1 MLPNNI
7 HESPWDQKAFGI
19 PCYEIDGF
27 TPESGLWAQQH
38 PGHYTTRV
46 SPLANKQELDQF
58 GFYYCD
64 TLIEPFCTQEHF
76 IAHQDKRASARKVEA
91 LEDCLQISHQAFTFG
106 RFHKDFNISNSL
118 ADQRY
123 DQWLTQ
129 LHHDKKVTGLFFD
142 SQLVGFIAIDQGHL
156 VLHAMHSQFR
166 GKGIAKFVW
175 SSICAELFASGITEI
190 SSSISAANLAAVN
203 LYSSLGFRFR
213 NAKDIYHRL
222 SK

>member
-1 MLPNNI
+1 MLPTNI
-7 HESPWDQKAFGI
+7 HKSPWDQKVFGI

-27 TPESGLWAQQH
+27 NSQSGQWAQQH

-46 SPLANKQELDQF
+46 NPLTDKQALEQC

-64 TLIEPFCTQEHF
+64 TLIEPFCSQKQF
-76 IAHQDKRASARKVEA
+76 VVHQDKRASLSKAVA
-91 LEDCLQISHQAFTFG
+91 LEDLLQISKQAFTFG
-106 RFHKDFNISNSL
+106 RFHKDFNLSKTL

-123 DQWLTQ
+123 DDWLTQ
-129 LHHDKKVTGLFFD
+129 LYEEGKVIGLHFD
-142 SQLVGFIAIDQGHL
+142 GKLVGFIAVDNGHL

-166 GKGIAKFVW
+166 GQGIAKFLW
-175 SSICAELFASGITEI
+175 SALCTELFASGISEI

-203 LYSSLGFRFR
+203 LYSSLGFSFR

-222 SK
+222 TK

>member
-1 MLPNNI
+1 MLPTNI
-7 HESPWDQKAFGI
+7 HESPWDQKVFGI

-27 TPESGLWAQQH
+27 TPESAQWAQQH
-38 PGHYTTRV
+38 PGHYTARI
-46 SPLANKQELDQF
+46 SPLANKQALEQQ

-64 TLIEPFCTQEHF
+64 TLIEPFCSKEQF
-76 IAHQDKRASARKVEA
+76 VAHQDKRASLSKVVA
-91 LEDCLQISHQAFTFG
+91 LEDLLQISKQAFSFG
-106 RFHKDFNISNSL
+106 RFHKDFNLSKTL

-123 DQWLTQ
+123 DDWLTQ
-129 LHHDKKVTGLFFD
+129 LYKEGKVIGLHFD
-142 SQLVGFIAIDQGHL
+142 EKLVGFIAVDNSHL

-166 GKGIAKFVW
+166 GQGIAKFLW
-175 SSICAELFASGITEI
+175 SAVCTELFASGSAEI

-222 SK
+222 TK

>member
-1 MLPNNI
+1 MLPINI

-27 TPESGLWAQQH
+27 NPESGKWAQQH
-38 PGHYTTRV
+38 QGHYTTRV
-46 SPLANKQELDQF
+46 SPLANKQALEQY

-64 TLIEPFCTQEHF
+64 TLIEPFCLQDQF
-76 IAHQDKRASARKVEA
+76 IAHQDKRTSLSKAVA
-91 LEDCLQISHQAFTFG
+91 LEDLLQISNQAFIFG
-106 RFHKDFNISNSL
+106 RFHKDFNISTAL

-129 LHHDKKVTGLFFD
+129 LHNEDKVTGLFFD
-142 SQLVGFIAIDQGHL
+142 GRLVGFIAIDTNHL
-156 VLHAMHSQFR
+156 VLHAMHPQFR
-166 GKGIAKFVW
+166 GQGLAKFLW
-175 SSICAELFASGITEI
+175 SAVCAELFASGLGEI

-213 NAKDIYHRL
+213 NAQDIYHRL
-222 SK
+222 TK

>member
-1 MLPNNI
+1 MLPTNI

-27 TPESGLWAQQH
+27 NPESGQWAQQH

-46 SPLANKQELDQF
+46 SPLANKQVLEQY

-64 TLIEPFCTQEHF
+64 TLIEPFCSLKQF
-76 IAHQDKRASARKVEA
+76 VAHQDKRTSLSKAVA
-91 LEDCLQISHQAFTFG
+91 LEDLLPISHQAFTFG
-106 RFHKDFNISNSL
+106 RFHKDFNISKAL
-118 ADQRY
+118 ADKRY

-129 LHHDKKVTGLFFD
+129 LHNEGKVIGLFFD
-142 SQLVGFIAIDQGHL
+142 GKLVGFIAVDNSHL
-156 VLHAMHSQFR
+156 ILHAMHPQFR
-166 GKGIAKFVW
+166 GQGLAKFLW
-175 SSICAELFASGITEI
+175 SAVCAELFASGLGEI

-213 NAKDIYHRL
+213 NAQDIYHRL
-222 SK
+222 TK